1 MLSKRDKL
9 IVKIASRLGLFKE
22 EMMGPIALAKQK
34 APDKAL
40 DRLMRELDLI
50 SREEQRALARA
61 FNDYIEKKRE
71 KSGRQSTPKSKS
83 SRRQKM
89 ADSKIENEATYVLDA
104 NKPTPA
110 PGLATAVEN
119 TYVMAENQ
127 PPSMGDATF
136 VLPENTPPANS
147 ENTIVL
153 GQEKLVKPSTPI
165 HDATAAEN
173 TFVMPENKPPAN
185 PDATFVLQENQPA
198 PPAPEMTLVLTDDD
212 AIRKEPPLEFE
223 KTFVLSD
230 NQSQSPN
237 PPPLDIESTY
247 VLRDEDRSSPNQPSP
262 PPVEEVTEFEQ
273 TLVMTD
279 DQSKAPPTAVTE
291 FEPTFVLKDDDSTP
305 QVLESLTIPVPT
317 ARVSAEAT
325 EFEPT
330 FVLQDEDAEVRRLP
344 DPILD
349 APAPKQETD
358 LIAEPTLLL
367 DDSDEAPRRAA
378 PSQAASNP
386 FAQSPDTPLLEV
398 PMENEATYVLEDKP
412 ASPFGDS
419 LDLVQLGGGSSNKS
433 DHPLTL
439 KPDSEEIPVL
449 SMPDD
454 ESALDLN
461 IPDDLSLDS
470 GKRDIPVVQARPES
484 KGESNSSALD
494 LGSLSLKSESSGSS
508 RRSAMPTPGV
518 KKRGGP
524 LNRDVFKVLAKQRK
538 SFKDYTIGD
547 YHIQSEISRGAMGV
561 VLRATPT
568 GMAKTMAQARGFD
581 GDVALK
587 VMLENNADPKEAE
600 RFLEEMKILTK
611 LNHPNIVRIFDC
623 GREGGLSY
631 FSMELLEGQDVRN
644 MITKDGPPPFML
656 TLKIVSQIA
665 NALAFLHR
673 STVYHRDLKPT
684 NIIFDRSVQPF
695 RAVLI
700 DFGLVTNHGSEKD
713 KGLILGTPQYMPPEQ
728 AQPRGGFGPV
738 NATSDI
744 YSLGATLYFMLT
756 GRPPFIGRD
765 PRKIIKRVV
774 TEAVKDPA
782 ALNKE
787 VPRRLA
793 DICLQCLE
801 KNQRDRFTAARLL
814 AAELEKELK
823 ASQRKLK
830 AKSFLNRFWNSKG

>member
-34 APDKAL
+34 EPDKAL

-50 SREEQRALARA
+50 NREEQRTLARA

-71 KSGRQSTPKSKS
+71 KSGRQPGSKSKS
-83 SRRQKM
+83 SRRQKVPE
-89 ADSKIENEATYVLDA
+89 SNVENEATYVLDSK
-104 NKPTPA
+104 KPTP
-110 PGLATAVEN
+110 PSGLASPMEN

-127 PPSMGDATF
+127 PPSSGDPTF
-136 VLPENTPPANS
+136 VLNDDSAGPNI

-153 GQEKLVKPSTPI
+153 GQENLAKPKSNVQT
-165 HDATAAEN
+165 ATAAEN

-185 PDATFVLQENQPA
+185 PEATFVLQENRPA
-198 PPAPEMTLVLTDDD
+198 PPSAEMTIVLTDED
-212 AIRKEPPLEFE
+212 AIRKETPLEFE
-223 KTFVLSD
+223 NTFVLSE
-230 NQSQSPN
+230 NQTQAA
-237 PPPLDIESTY
+237 PPPTLDIESTY
-247 VLRDEDRSSPNQPSP
+247 VLKDEVRSAPKRPASPPSDDED
-262 PPVEEVTEFEQ
+262 VTEFEQ
-273 TLVMTD
+273 TLVMSD
-279 DQSKAPPTAVTE
+279 DSPKRSAPSVTE
-291 FEPTFVLKDDDSTP
+291 FEPTFVLKDEDP
-305 QVLESLTIPVPT
+305 APRVLESLTIPVPT

-344 DPILD
+344 DPVLD
-349 APAPKQETD
+349 APRPPQEAD
-358 LIAEPTLLL
+358 FAEPTLLL
-367 DDSDEAPRRAA
+367 DDSDEAPRRPAA
-378 PSQAASNP
+378 AAQPSNP
-386 FAQSPDTPLLEV
+386 FAQSPDSSLLEV
-398 PMENEATYVLEDKP
+398 PMESEATYVLEEKP

-419 LDLVQLGGGSSNKS
+419 LDLNMGQGRTSGG
-433 DHPLTL
+433 PLTL
-439 KPDSEEIPVL
+439 RPDSEEIPVL
-449 SMPDD
+449 SMPDED
-454 ESALDLN
+454 SAMDLS
-461 IPDDLSLDS
+461 IPDDLAL
-470 GKRDIPVVQARPES
+470 GNNRQNIPVVQATPENEG
-484 KGESNSSALD
+484 KASSSSLD

-673 STVYHRDLKPT
+673 STVY
-684 NIIFDRSVQPF
+684 
-695 RAVLI
+695 
-700 DFGLVTNHGSEKD
+700 
-713 KGLILGTPQYMPPEQ
+713 
-728 AQPRGGFGPV
+728 
-738 NATSDI
+738 
-744 YSLGATLYFMLT
+744 
-756 GRPPFIGRD
+756 
-765 PRKIIKRVV
+765 
-774 TEAVKDPA
+774 
-782 ALNKE
+782 
-787 VPRRLA
+787 
-793 DICLQCLE
+793 
-801 KNQRDRFTAARLL
+801 
-814 AAELEKELK
+814 
-823 ASQRKLK
+823 
-830 AKSFLNRFWNSKG
+830 